1 MIKFSASAISL
12 GKLFRFINYANK
24 KRMLKSQWLSLETV
38 VKSETEENYANKKRM
53 LKSQWLS
60 LETVVKSETEENRVQ
75 T

>member
-1 MIKFSASAISL
+1 
-12 GKLFRFINYANK
+12 
-24 KRMLKSQWLSLETV
+24 MLKSQWLSLETV